1 MWNEHFGIGVVEF
14 IAAGVVTVAH
24 ATAGPKQDII
34 VPTIEEDP
42 AQGVGYLASNEEEF
56 AKAMQ
61 SALTLTPAAR
71 RGVVERARS
80 RSHRFSDSKFALAFE
95 GLSSGL
101 FAR

>member
-34 VPTIEEDP
+34 VPTVEEDP
-42 AQGVGYLASNEEEF
+42 AEGVGYLASSVEEF

-61 SALTLTPAAR
+61 SAMMLTPTTR
-71 RGVVERARS
+71 KHVLERARS
-80 RSHRFSDSKFALAFE
+80 RSYRFSDSKFALAFE

-101 FAR
+101 FAK